1 MSVSHH
7 TPSQAEGERDDAE
20 TPWAHHPAPEYTT
33 PSQAEGERDDAD
45 ATTEGSEATE
55 DTAVP
60 DTEVPGTGS

>member
-7 TPSQAEGERDDAE
+7 TPSQAEGERDEAE

-33 PSQAEGERDDAD
+33 PSQAEGERDDD
-45 ATTEGSEATE
+45 ATATTTE
-55 DTAVP
+55 DTEVP